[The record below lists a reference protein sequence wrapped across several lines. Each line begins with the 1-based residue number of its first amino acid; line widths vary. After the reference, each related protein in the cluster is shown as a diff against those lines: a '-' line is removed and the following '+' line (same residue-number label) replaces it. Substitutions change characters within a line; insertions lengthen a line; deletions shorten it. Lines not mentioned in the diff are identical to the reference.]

1 MAAAG
6 DPCPRC
12 GEPLPADANF
22 CPNCGAP
29 VSLSDASERR
39 VVTVVF
45 VDLAGS
51 TELAARLDPERFREV
66 IAAFHGMV
74 SEEIAWLGGVAEGFI
89 GDAVLGVFGIPAAR
103 DDDAVRGIRAAVA
116 VRDRAERLGGELAL
130 PIAMHVRIGVNT
142 GPVAIGTATDR
153 NIVIGAEVNIGAR
166 LQQAAE
172 PDEILAGATTVQ
184 LAGGAVAFGE
194 PRAIQAKG
202 FEDALL
208 AWPVVAIR
216 ERAKADRSKS
226 ASSTG
231 GGSWRC
237 SRRSTSARPAA
248 DAPTWSPCSAS
259 PGSARAGW
267 SRNSWPACPHRPR
280 S

>member
-1 MAAAG
+1 MTVAAAG

-12 GEPLPADANF
+12 GEPLPANANF

-74 SEEIAWLGGVAEGFI
+74 SEEIVWLGGVAEGFI

-116 VRDRAERLGGELAL
+116 VRDRAQPLGGELAL
-130 PIAMHVRIGVNT
+130 PIGMHVRIGVNT

-166 LQQAAE
+166 MQQAAE
-172 PDEILAGATTVQ
+172 PDEILAGGTTVQ
-184 LAGGAVAFGE
+184 LAGGAVMFGE
-194 PRAIQAKG
+194 PRAIAAKG
-202 FEDALL
+202 FEDRLR
-208 AWPVVAIR
+208 AWPVVAVR
-216 ERAKADRSKS
+216 ERAKADRSNIRFVDRRREG
-226 ASSTG
+226 AGLRSSQ
-231 GGSWRC
+231 
-237 SRRSTSARPAA
+237 
-248 DAPTWSPCSAS
+248 
-259 PGSARAGW
+259 
-267 SRNSWPACPHRPR
+267 
-280 S
+280 